1 MTSKY
6 GELVRS
12 HKDWEMYI
20 DGEFTS
26 LGMPQDLLGYYYLIA
41 GIILCA
47 EDISLAV
54 SGITKR
60 LYPKIADICNTKP
73 TRVER
78 CIRHA
83 IESTNSY
90 KIFGDPSKKPT
101 NSAFIAFMANRI
113 RRKF

>member
-47 EDISLAV
+47 EDISLVKSLLIALLLL
-54 SGITKR
+54 SWLIEFGGNFNISFKKEGSLKR
-60 LYPKIADICNTKP
+60 TEKISFSP
-73 TRVER
+73 L
-78 CIRHA
+78 
-83 IESTNSY
+83 
-90 KIFGDPSKKPT
+90 
-101 NSAFIAFMANRI
+101 AF
-113 RRKF
+113 